1 MMPNE
6 AKPTIGRFPKAATA
20 AYSVLVLLLV
30 LGTWNAIAD
39 LLDRRSDL
47 AATQEHFERLESS
60 VRSRNTG
67 LEASGVATGSPLL
80 DGSTVTVAGASL
92 LQHVA
97 GAVAKADG
105 NIVSSQLD
113 LQGVHSKAGFVS
125 ALTSCELDQS
135 ALQNLLY
142 DLEAGLPFVFID
154 QLVVQAPAISSANQ
168 EGRMRI
174 LLRVSA
180 MWRGGQ

>member
-60 VRSRNTG
+60 VQSRNTG

-135 ALQNLLY
+135 ALQN
-142 DLEAGLPFVFID
+142 
-154 QLVVQAPAISSANQ
+154 SA
-168 EGRMRI
+168 
-174 LLRVSA
+174 L
-180 MWRGGQ
+180 